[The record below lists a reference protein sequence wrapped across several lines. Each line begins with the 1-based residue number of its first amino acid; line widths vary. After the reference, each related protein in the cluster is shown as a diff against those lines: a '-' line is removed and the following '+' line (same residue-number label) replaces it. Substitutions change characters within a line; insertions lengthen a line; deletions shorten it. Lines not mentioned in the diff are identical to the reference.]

1 MPEATISG
9 VLLHYKERGNPRGSP
24 LLLIPGLG
32 GSHLNWE
39 LIARRLGERR
49 RLILMDPRDAGRSGE
64 SPSAYTTAD
73 LARDAAGLLD
83 HLGLERAAVA
93 GFSMGGAIAQ
103 ELAIA
108 RPGLVDHLVLI
119 ATYDDGDIRGTFI
132 FEQFSRLRRTLPR
145 DDFNMMLV
153 PWLYTNEEM
162 SEEFEPHD
170 AALAL
175 SLEPFSQSPEAY
187 ERQVHAAVTH
197 SARDRLDRI
206 RCRTQLIFGDDDLF
220 TPIRFARSLQERIPE
235 SRLAILAGAGHALLW
250 TRAEEVAALI
260 DGFLN
265 GGAKTSSED

>member
-64 SPSAYTTAD
+64 SPTAYTTAD

-108 RPGLVDHLVLI
+108 RPDLADRLVLI
-119 ATYDDGDIRGTFI
+119 ATYDDGDIRAVFAA
-132 FEQFSRLRRTLPR
+132 PA
-145 DDFNMMLV
+145 
-153 PWLYTNEEM
+153 
-162 SEEFEPHD
+162 D
-170 AALAL
+170 AA
-175 SLEPFSQSPEAY
+175 P
-187 ERQVHAAVTH
+187 R
-197 SARDRLDRI
+197 RLQPD
-206 RCRTQLIFGDDDLF
+206 
-220 TPIRFARSLQERIPE
+220 ARSLALYERGNERGI
-235 SRLAILAGAGHALLW
+235 
-250 TRAEEVAALI
+250 RA
-260 DGFLN
+260 
-265 GGAKTSSED
+265 S